1 MLANPITLRPEIMA
15 KTKTVEGSAFVRY
28 FGPLLDALRELGGS
42 GTADEVIERI
52 ASDLKLPDASQNE
65 LMPSGKSRF
74 RNQVHWARFYLARE
88 GLVDSSKR
96 GSRCYFS
103 ASGTPSRCRLRT
115 CGIFAARCRDERI
128 KASS

>member
-1 MLANPITLRPEIMA
+1 MLANPITLRPETMA

-88 GLVDSSKR
+88 VGRFLQTR
-96 GSRCYFS
+96 FRCYFS